1 MVRVWE
7 SKSVRHAVSSI
18 SKERGD
24 LRWRDQLR
32 ILVLDYHERISI
44 VWFYRLNFTSKHGM
58 KRFIFYLFI
67 FFFFSHIKAF
77 NNTVYLTYLF

>member
-7 SKSVRHAVSSI
+7 SKSVRHAVSNI

-44 VWFYRLNFTSKHGM
+44 VKFHKQTWYEAFY
-58 KRFIFYLFI
+58 FIL
-67 FFFFSHIKAF
+67 FFFLHI
-77 NNTVYLTYLF
+77 